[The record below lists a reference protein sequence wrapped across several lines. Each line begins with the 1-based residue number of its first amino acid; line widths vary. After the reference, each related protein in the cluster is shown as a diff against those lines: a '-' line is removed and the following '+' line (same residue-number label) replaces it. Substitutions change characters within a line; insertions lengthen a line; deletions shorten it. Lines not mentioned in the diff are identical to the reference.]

1 MPKIDP
7 RKKASKAIQVV
18 KKLYD
23 YVDKKRKVFTAEHQN
38 FNIDRYN
45 LKHGTN
51 IKHMKSANDRRLE
64 AENKKLKKHYEGK

>member
-64 AENKKLKKHYEGK
+64 AEKQKIEKRE